1 MKAVNLLPERAR
13 PRKATGS
20 QQGSSYVVL
29 GVLGALL
36 VAVAL
41 YVLTANS
48 INDSNSKIADAKAET
63 ARADAQA
70 ASLGAYGDFAK
81 VKKERVAS
89 VTSIASQ
96 RFDWER
102 AARELATVLP
112 SGMWLTTVSATD
124 GTGQQTAGSGNN
136 SSAPQPPAGGAG
148 LALEGC
154 ARDQDT
160 VAVAL
165 VRMREMQGAQDVSL
179 DHSTKGEAADSAG
192 GGSSSGGSGDC
203 GSTHGD
209 PNYSFAATV
218 TFGPGA
224 DNGDGSNVPNR
235 LGGGQ

>member
-20 QQGSSYVVL
+20 QQGSSYIVL

-36 VAVAL
+36 AAVAM
-41 YVLTANS
+41 YVLTTNS
-48 INDSNSKIADAKAET
+48 INDSKTKIADARAET
-63 ARADAQA
+63 ARANAEA

-96 RFDWER
+96 RVDWER
-102 AARELATVLP
+102 AVRELATVLP
-112 SGMWLTTVSATD
+112 NGIWLTTVSATD
-124 GTGQQTAGSGNN
+124 GTGQSSAGAGST
-136 SSAPQPPAGGAG
+136 APQPPPGGAG
-148 LALEGC
+148 VSLEGC
-154 ARDQDT
+154 ALNQDT

-165 VRMREMQGAQDVSL
+165 VRMREMQGATDVQL
-179 DHSTKGEAADSAG
+179 DHSTKGDNADSSG
-192 GGSSSGGSGDC
+192 GGSGGAGDC
-203 GSTHGD
+203 GSTHGS

-224 DNGDGSNVPNR
+224 DNGDGANVPNR